1 MLVFFTFQTFIIHS
15 LFNCCDDFFHL
26 KYMLT
31 NVLVNSAYGKF
42 QFASSVSYIIILE
55 MVIVPVPIS
64 FFRFVYGVSRVH

>member
-1 MLVFFTFQTFIIHS
+1 
-15 LFNCCDDFFHL
+15 
-26 KYMLT
+26 MLT